1 MSSLEPTSEFMFLFR
16 GTDFDKDLSPEKLQT
31 VMDRFR
37 HWVNDLT
44 VQGTMTSGQPLEAS
58 GTLLV
63 HRNGRTVADG
73 PYAESKEAVGGYFL
87 IQARDLEAAIEIA
100 KGHPLLEY
108 GLTVEVRPVAHLCP
122 AMEKIGMEMAVSQ
135 G

>member
-1 MSSLEPTSEFMFLFR
+1 MFLFR
-16 GTDFDKDLSPEKLQT
+16 GTDFENDLSPEKLQT
-31 VMDRFR
+31 VMDQFR

-44 VQGTMTSGQPLEAS
+44 VQGTMTSGQPLEAQ
-58 GTLLV
+58 GTVLL

-87 IQARDLEAAIEIA
+87 IQATDLDAAIEIA

-108 GLTVEVRPVAHLCP
+108 GLTVEVRPVAELCP
-122 AMEKIGMEMAVSQ
+122 AMQKIGMEMAVSS
-135 G
+135 